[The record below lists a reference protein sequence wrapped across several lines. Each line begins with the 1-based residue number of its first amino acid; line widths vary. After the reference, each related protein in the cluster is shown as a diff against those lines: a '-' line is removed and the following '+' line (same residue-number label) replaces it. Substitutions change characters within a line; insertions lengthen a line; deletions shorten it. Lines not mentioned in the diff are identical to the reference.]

1 MNWIR
6 MTQINTDRKT
16 LKRFGLTMSVLL
28 LIVAA
33 LLFFRQRQVYLLFY
47 VTALLFLIS
56 GLLAPDK
63 LKSVYILWMRFAYGL
78 SWVNTRIVLTLVFFI
93 IFTPLGLIMRLF
105 RRDPLERKLN
115 RQEGS
120 YWKDYQ
126 QTGLGASGYQRQF

>member
-1 MNWIR
+1 